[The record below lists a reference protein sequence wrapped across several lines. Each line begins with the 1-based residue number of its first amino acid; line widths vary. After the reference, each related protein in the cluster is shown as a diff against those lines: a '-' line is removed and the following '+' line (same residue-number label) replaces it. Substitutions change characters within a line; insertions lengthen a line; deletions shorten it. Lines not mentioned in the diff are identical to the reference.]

1 MAKIVMVLRKI
12 LNWGLTTGVLVK
24 TRKYLQKF
32 SISDLFYSKNTSLSK
47 KDPKIAISSYF
58 KYFLQIVNAFFK
70 IINSKKQIGQ
80 GHSED
85 KEQWMSQKGHI
96 LARPRQSAQ
105 TCEPFS

>member
-12 LNWGLTTGVLVK
+12 LNLGLTTGVLVK

-70 IINSKKQIGQ
+70 IINSKKQIG
-80 GHSED
+80 GIAPIGPAIRVMVKTKSNGCPKRD
-85 KEQWMSQKGHI
+85 
-96 LARPRQSAQ
+96 
-105 TCEPFS
+105 TY